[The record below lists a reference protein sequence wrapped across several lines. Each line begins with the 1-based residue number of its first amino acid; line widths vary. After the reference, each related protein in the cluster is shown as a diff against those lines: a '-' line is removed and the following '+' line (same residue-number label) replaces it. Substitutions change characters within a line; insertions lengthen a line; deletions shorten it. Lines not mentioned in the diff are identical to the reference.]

1 MYLVPVGNTE
11 EAQQAVRG
19 PVAAEV
25 VCMFARVQQQ
35 EPSGACSPFQSPWL
49 QAAAAA
55 APELCS
61 NDLATAAQQPTREKK
76 KIHQIHKADVKPYR
90 QSKKATKSAPKHM
103 RGQCS

>member
-19 PVAAEV
+19 PVEVEV

-35 EPSGACSPFQSPWL
+35 ELFGACSAFQSPRL

-76 KIHQIHKADVKPYR
+76 
-90 QSKKATKSAPKHM
+90 
-103 RGQCS
+103 

>member
-19 PVAAEV
+19 PVEVEV

-35 EPSGACSPFQSPWL
+35 EPFGACSAFQSPWL
-49 QAAAAA
+49 QAAAAAAAAA

-61 NDLATAAQQPTREKK
+61 NDLATAAQQPTRKK
-76 KIHQIHKADVKPYR
+76 KKNNSPNT
-90 QSKKATKSAPKHM
+90 QS
-103 RGQCS
+103 